1 MRGDCTKGKETL
13 GIGADDWIRNRI
25 GIFAL
30 RWNRCHT
37 GFFPIVWRHAFG
49 SSICPNRDFAVACTE
64 LRISKHESFV
74 SHDWPPGGQTLS
86 GCWLASIQDL
96 DPRGPIVSA
105 GDVDLVGSDVSQ
117 GMLSSHAVPLRT
129 AGAAVLSEVDASE
142 VGKNGPG
149 MADVLH
155 SRLGAFSAGHGKFLV
170 RGLGPAC
177 TGSSSSGRQGART
190 PPVRRCPACRRPLFS
205 GPQILWDC
213 REEMYPVLDVEPLCL
228 PGLISGLV

>member
-1 MRGDCTKGKETL
+1 MHRLVAGLSSVASPMRGDCTKGKETL

-30 RWNRCHT
+30 RWNRRHT

-96 DPRGPIVSA
+96 DPRDPIVSA

-129 AGAAVLSEVDASE
+129 AGAAVLSGTDASE

-155 SRLGAFSAGHGKFLV
+155 SNAFSAVMPGAQEAPLLRAADPLGLSGGDAPRAG
-170 RGLGPAC
+170 RG
-177 TGSSSSGRQGART
+177 
-190 PPVRRCPACRRPLFS
+190 
-205 GPQILWDC
+205 
-213 REEMYPVLDVEPLCL
+213 PLCL